1 MTFLIIN
8 WIPCDYLGVF
18 FYRFSDRVDS
28 LLFFYDDFLRCS
40 EILLKLVSTFRFSR

>member
-8 WIPCDYLGVF
+8 WIPCDYLGVFF

-28 LLFFYDDFLRCS
+28 LLFFYDDF
-40 EILLKLVSTFRFSR
+40 